1 MSCGHLVAENEPRTQ
16 TLGSDDQVSSAQHC
30 VSSRSTP
37 VTILTPSPGSR
48 LGTQDYGQGTL
59 WGRGRGAV
67 LFWGSHLWVLSSGPT
82 LKESQ
87 GRGST

>member
-59 WGRGRGAV
+59 GGGGGEQSCFGGAT
-67 LFWGSHLWVLSSGPT
+67 SGF
-82 LKESQ
+82 
-87 GRGST
+87 